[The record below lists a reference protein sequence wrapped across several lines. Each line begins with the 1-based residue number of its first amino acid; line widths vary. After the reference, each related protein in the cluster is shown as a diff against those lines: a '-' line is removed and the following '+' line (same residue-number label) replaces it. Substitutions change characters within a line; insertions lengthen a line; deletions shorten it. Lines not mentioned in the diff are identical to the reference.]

1 MKKQL
6 LTNCHVIEGRPLV
19 WIKQAD
25 KLTRANV
32 VAGDS
37 PTDRCILSVEQE
49 SLDPVQGF
57 RKYENLMVGEEVY
70 KIGSPSGLESTLG
83 QGIISGLRQLDSQ
96 RLIQTTAP
104 ISPGSSGGGLF
115 DQSGNVIGITT
126 FMVGQGQSLNFAIA
140 TEDYFR

>member
-1 MKKQL
+1 L
-6 LTNCHVIEGRPLV
+6 
-19 WIKQAD
+19 IKQAD
-25 KLTRANV
+25 KLTRVNI

-49 SLDPVQGF
+49 NLDPVPGF
-57 RKYENLMVGEEVY
+57 RRYDTLMVGEEVY
-70 KIGSPSGLESTLG
+70 TIGSPSGLESTLG
-83 QGIISGLRQLDSQ
+83 QGIISGLRQLDLQ

-115 DQSGNVIGITT
+115 DQSGNVVGITT

-140 TEDYFR
+140 TDDYYR